1 MRGLMMS
8 AIAGLAALAAQ
19 TGAGL
24 AADMPEPV
32 YKAPEIPVAVGGW
45 YLRGDI
51 GVSWQDV
58 DNLVSVENQSNDFIW
73 LGKNFDAAAILGVGV
88 GYKFN
93 DWFRADVTGEY
104 RAKSSFSGVDTYDYW
119 NGDEYIA
126 RTNHYTADKQEWVF
140 LANAYLD
147 LGTWHSITPFVGAG
161 IGAASVKVSNYSDWD
176 PTPGYESLA
185 YAGSDTKWNFAW
197 ALYAGLAYQI
207 TPTFSVEVAYRYIDL
222 GDGRTADV
230 VASDGTNN
238 YYNPVTFEDITSQD
252 VKIGFRWLFGGGSDA
267 DDYPPVR
274 KY

>member
-8 AIAGLAALAAQ
+8 AVAGLAALAAQ

-32 YKAPEIPVAVGGW
+32 YKAAEIPLAVGGW

-58 DNLVSVENQSNDFIW
+58 DNLVSVENQFNEFIW
-73 LGKNFDAAAILGVGV
+73 LGKDFDPAAILGLGI

-93 DWFRADVTGEY
+93 DWFRMDVTGEY
-104 RAKSSFSGVDTYDYW
+104 RAKSSFSGIDTYDYW
-119 NGDEYIA
+119 TGEEYIS

-140 LANAYLD
+140 LANAYID

-161 IGAASVKVSNYSDWD
+161 IGAASVKISNYSDWD

-252 VKIGFRWLFGGGSDA
+252 VKVGFRWLFGGGTDA